1 MPVPRRDLEQ
11 TGKQILAWL
20 PSKLPGA
27 TGIEISE
34 LTGPGATGFS
44 SDTLMFDLRYQQGGA
59 AQHRALV
66 LRTEPAAVGVF
77 PEYDIDL
84 QYRVMHALA
93 GAGIPIPR
101 LVWQEGDRS
110 VIGSPF
116 YVMERI
122 EGRIPPDSPP
132 YHGQGWMTE
141 ISPDERASI
150 WWSGLEVLARIH
162 ALDWKKL
169 GVLPAPRPGTTPLA
183 EQLAYYRRFLGWAAQ
198 GGSYPASEA
207 GLAWLEENRPQGQEP
222 TSLCWGDSRLGNMIF
237 RDGRCVA
244 VLDWEMVT
252 LGNPAEDVAWWLFFD
267 EHHSTG
273 CGLPR
278 LEGLPGRD
286 ESIARYEQW
295 AGRELEHLGY
305 YDIFAAFRFSVIM
318 IRVAQLLGD
327 LGILPTE
334 SDFGSN
340 NICTRMLMEKLE
352 RAGG

>member
-11 TGKQILAWL
+11 TRKQILAWL
-20 PSKLPGA
+20 PSMLEGA
-27 TGIEISE
+27 TQIEVSE
-34 LTGPGATGFS
+34 LSGPGATGFS
-44 SDTLMFDLRYQQGGA
+44 SDTLMFDLQYRQDGALQQ
-59 AQHRALV
+59 RSLV
-66 LRTEPAAVGVF
+66 LRTEPAGVGVF

-84 QYRVMHALA
+84 QYRVMQALS

-101 LVWQEGDRS
+101 LVWQERERS

-132 YHGQGWMTE
+132 YHGEGWMKE
-141 ISPDERASI
+141 ISPSERASI
-150 WWSGLEVLARIH
+150 WWSGLETLARIH
-162 ALDWKKL
+162 AVDWRKL
-169 GVLPAPRPGTTPLA
+169 GILAAPRPGTTPLG
-183 EQLAYYRRFLGWAAQ
+183 EQLAFYRRFLDWAAQ
-198 GGSYPASEA
+198 GERYPASEA
-207 GLAWLEENRPQGQEP
+207 GIAWLERHRPQNEEP

-252 LGNPAEDVAWWLFFD
+252 LGNPAADVAWWLFFD

-278 LEGLPGRD
+278 LEGFPGRD

-295 AGRELEHLGY
+295 SGRTLQHLDY
-305 YDIFAAFRFSVIM
+305 YDVFAAFRFSVIM

-327 LGILPTE
+327 TGILPPD
-334 SDFGSN
+334 SDFGAN
-340 NICTRMLMEKLE
+340 NICTRLLLEKLA

>member
-27 TGIEISE
+27 TAIEISE

-44 SDTLMFDLRYQQGGA
+44 SDTLMFDLRSQQGEA
-59 AQHRALV
+59 AQREALV
-66 LRTEPAAVGVF
+66 LRTEPADEGVF

-93 GAGIPIPR
+93 GEGVPIPR
-101 LVWQEGDRS
+101 LVWQERDRS

-122 EGRIPPDSPP
+122 EGRIPPDTPP
-132 YHGQGWMTE
+132 YHGEGWMKE

-150 WWSGLEVLARIH
+150 WWSGLEVLSRIH

-169 GVLPAPRPGTTPLA
+169 AVLPAPRPGSTPLG
-183 EQLAYYRRFLGWAAQ
+183 EQLAYYRRFLDWAAQ
-198 GGSYPASEA
+198 GASYPASEA
-207 GLAWLEENRPQGQEP
+207 GLAWLEKNRPQGDEP

-244 VLDWEMVT
+244 VLDWEMVS
-252 LGNPAEDVAWWLFFD
+252 LGNPAQDVAWWLFFD